1 MKQMKTLCALLAVL
15 VFLVTLSACGSNI
28 TTYPFLQEQEN
39 VKKVEV
45 CTFDEK
51 TKART
56 PFWELSSEDAHSL
69 VSELASMECHGYLPL
84 DPILEYGDI
93 VICITYTDG
102 TGEMI
107 GLLNTARIKADGG
120 ISRNIYWFDDRL
132 MRGLILKYVDRGLLE
147 SVHGDYWS
155 AENDQNY
162 KYDA

>member
-1 MKQMKTLCALLAVL
+1 MKQIKTLCAVLAVL
-15 VFLVTLSACGSNI
+15 VFLVTLSACGPNI

-56 PFWELSSEDAHSL
+56 PFWELSSDDAHSL
-69 VSELASMECHGYLPL
+69 VAELALMDCHGKPAMP
-84 DPILEYGDI
+84 PILEYGDV

-107 GLLNTARIKADGG
+107 GLDNTARIHADGE
-120 ISRNIYWFDDRL
+120 ISRNTHWFDHRL
-132 MRGLILKYVDRGLLE
+132 LRSLILKYVDRSMLE
-147 SVHGDYWS
+147 SVNGDYWS
-155 AENDQNY
+155 AENDQEY